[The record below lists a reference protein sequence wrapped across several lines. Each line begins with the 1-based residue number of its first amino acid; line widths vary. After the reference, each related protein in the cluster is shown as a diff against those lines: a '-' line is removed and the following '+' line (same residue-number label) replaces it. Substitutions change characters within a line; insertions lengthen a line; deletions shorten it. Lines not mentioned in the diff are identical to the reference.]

1 MKDVSRR
8 TFLKG
13 ALASTLGTAVLGT
26 AGALA
31 EGAGTTEVVTVSS
44 EGLSFDKEYDIVV
57 VGFGGAGACAAI
69 EAHDAGARVL
79 IVEKQAEATHFSNT
93 RLSGG
98 YFHFPDP
105 TGDDKALVEYV
116 KAMMSGENCE
126 WKLEGEQP
134 HVSQEMAEMYA
145 KGVRQV
151 PDFLMAQSPDLDP
164 SFMAPGG
171 NASFP
176 MFPCYEEAKYG
187 GTKSARYIGYKEADT
202 SLRPQDRPRLTK
214 TMGEAFHWAL
224 IEDGVKTQR
233 PGIDIMYETPAKEL
247 IAKDGQVV
255 GVVVESNG
263 QLLRICANRAVILTS
278 GGYEYNL
285 PMRRAFLEGPGVKG
299 WCFYGSPDNTGDG
312 IEMAMKVGAGLAKV
326 GKAAS
331 RIEVAVPYGKHYEE
345 EGLKMGIASAIT
357 SAKNSM
363 IVDNYGKRYAD
374 EFIITDSGRPFR
386 YQFYKEALHYELQT
400 MSYPRVPSWIIFDE
414 TRRTE
419 SCAVS
424 TSYSV
429 AAFGLV
435 PWAKDNS
442 DAIER
447 GWILKADTLE
457 ELAEKIRE
465 DGENRDMITAEQ
477 LKASVEQFNSY
488 CEAGEDKDFGR
499 SPETMAPV
507 VTPPFYAMK
516 LYPGGPNTKG
526 GIDANSKRQVI
537 DWDGNPI
544 PRLYT
549 AGEISSVFKFT
560 YQAGGNLT
568 ECIVCGRQAGIE
580 AAKETSWTGHDAPKS
595 DKADVKLEKTVIT
608 DEEIPTV
615 NPADCKDGVYTA
627 TAEGMNGNFDVTV
640 TIKDG
645 KITQVDVGENTET
658 AGLGSVAIEQIP
670 GRIVAAQS
678 ADVDVYSTATITSK
692 AIIKAVKLALVQAAK

>member
-1 MKDVSRR
+1 MSDISRR
-8 TFLKG
+8 SFLKG
-13 ALASTLGTAVLGT
+13 AAASALGAAAMSILPA
-26 AGALA
+26 AGGMAQEA
-31 EGAGTTEVVTVSS
+31 EQW
-44 EGLSFDKEYDIVV
+44 DKEYDIVV
-57 VGFGGAGACAAI
+57 VGLGGAGACAAI

-79 IVEKQAEATHFSNT
+79 VVEKQAEATHYSNT

-105 TGDDKALVEYV
+105 SGDHAALVEYV

-134 HVSQEMAEMYA
+134 HVSQGLAQMYA
-145 KGVRQV
+145 DGVLQV
-151 PDFLMAQSPDLDP
+151 RDFLLAQSPDLDP
-164 SFMAPGG
+164 AFMEPGG

-176 MFPCYEEAKYG
+176 MFPSYEEAKYG
-187 GTKSARYIGYKEADT
+187 GTKSARYIGYKDADA

-224 IEDGVKTQR
+224 VEDGIKTQR
-233 PGIDIMYETPAKEL
+233 PGIDILYQAPAKEL
-247 IAKDGQVV
+247 IVKDGEVV
-255 GVVVESNG
+255 GLLAEHEG
-263 QLLRICANRAVILTS
+263 KALRICANRAVILAS

-299 WCFYGSPDNTGDG
+299 WGFYGSTDNTGDG
-312 IEMAMKVGAGLAKV
+312 IEMAMKAGAALAKV

-331 RIEVAVPYGKHYEE
+331 RIEVAVPYGEPYEKD
-345 EGLKMGIASAIT
+345 GLKMGIASAIT

-400 MSYPRVPSWIIFDE
+400 MSYPRVPSWLIFDE
-414 TRRTE
+414 TRRTQ
-419 SCAVS
+419 SCAVAQN
-424 TSYSV
+424 YSV

-435 PWAKDNS
+435 PWAADNS

-457 ELAEKIRE
+457 ELAQKIRE
-465 DGENRDMITAEQ
+465 DSENRDMITAEQ
-477 LKASVEQFNSY
+477 LRESVETFNGY
-488 CEAGEDKDFGR
+488 CEKGVDEAFGR
-499 SPETMAPV
+499 SAETMDAV
-507 VTPPFYAMK
+507 ITPPFYAMK

-526 GIDANSKRQVI
+526 GIDANDKRQVL
-537 DWDGNPI
+537 DWEGNPV

-568 ECIVCGRQAGIE
+568 ECIVCGRQAGKE
-580 AAKETSWTGHDAPKS
+580 AVKETSWTGHDAPKS
-595 DKADVKLEKTVIT
+595 DKPDVKLSKTVLT
-608 DEEIPTV
+608 EEEIPAV
-615 NPADCKDGVYTA
+615 ALADCKDGTFTA
-627 TAEGMNGNFDVTV
+627 TGDGMNGSFDVSV
-640 TIKDG
+640 TISG
-645 KITQVDVGENTET
+645 HKITEVKVGENRET
-658 AGLGSVAIEQIP
+658 AGVGTLAIDTLP
-670 GRIVAAQS
+670 GKIVQAQS
-678 ADVDVYSTATITSK
+678 ADVDVVSTATITSK
-692 AIIKAVKLALVQAAK
+692 AIIKAVKLCLVEAAK